1 VSDTAAEPLDPRLDR
16 LSAICLELPEAKRE
30 VSGRHAAFR
39 VRGRT
44 FAYFLDDHHGDG
56 IVGLNAKAAPG
67 IAEALIDDAPDR
79 FYRPAY
85 LGHRGWVGLRLD
97 TAGFDWDEVAGV
109 VVESYRLC
117 APKSLARAIDAG

>member
-1 VSDTAAEPLDPRLDR
+1 VTAPDADDPRLAL

-30 VSGRHAAFR
+30 VSGRHATFR

-56 IVGLNAKAAPG
+56 IVGLNAKAAAG
-67 IAEALIDDAPDR
+67 IAETLIEDEPER
-79 FYRPAY
+79 YYRPAY

-97 TAGFDWDEVAGV
+97 GGSVDWDAVTGV

-117 APKSLARAIDAG
+117 APKSLARAIDA

>member
-1 VSDTAAEPLDPRLDR
+1 VTAPDADDPRLAR

-30 VSGRHAAFR
+30 VSGRHATFR

-56 IVGLNAKAAPG
+56 IVGLNAKAAAG
-67 IAEALIDDAPDR
+67 IAETLIEDEPER

-85 LGHRGWVGLRLD
+85 LGHRGWIGLRLD
-97 TAGFDWDEVAGV
+97 TGSIDWDELTGV

-117 APKSLARAIDAG
+117 APKSLARAIDA

>member
-1 VSDTAAEPLDPRLDR
+1 MSDTLER
-16 LSAICLELPEAKRE
+16 LSAICLDLPEAKRE
-30 VSGRHAAFR
+30 VKDRHAAFR

-67 IAEALIDDAPDR
+67 VAEALIDDEADR

-97 TAGFDWDEVAGV
+97 TATVDWDEVAGV

-117 APKSLARAIDAG
+117 APRALARSIDV

>member
-1 VSDTAAEPLDPRLDR
+1 MSDPLDR
-16 LSAICLELPEAKRE
+16 LSAIALELPEAKRE
-30 VSGRHAAFR
+30 VGGRHATFR

-44 FAYFLDDHHGDG
+44 FTYFLDDHHGDG
-56 IVGLNAKAAPG
+56 IVGLAAKAAAG
-67 IAEALIDDAPDR
+67 VAETFIADAPDR

-97 TAGFDWDEVAGV
+97 TATVDWNEVTGL

-117 APKSLARAIDAG
+117 APKSLARSIA

>member
-1 VSDTAAEPLDPRLDR
+1 MTAPDAEPLDRRLVR
-16 LSAICLELPEAKRE
+16 LGAICLDLPEAKRE

-56 IVGLNAKAAPG
+56 VVGLNAKAPAG
-67 IAEALIDDAPDR
+67 TAEALIEQDPER

-97 TAGFDWDEVAGV
+97 TDAVDWDEVTGV

-117 APKSLARAIDAG
+117 APKSLARQIA

>member
-1 VSDTAAEPLDPRLDR
+1 MTEPSDPRLER

-30 VSGRHAAFR
+30 TSGRHATFR

-56 IVGLNAKAAPG
+56 IVGLTAKAPPG
-67 IAEALIDDAPDR
+67 VAERLVEEDPAL

-85 LGHRGWVGLRLD
+85 LGHRGWIGRRLD
-97 TAGFDWDEVAGV
+97 LDDTDWDEVTGL

-117 APKSLARAIDAG
+117 APKSLARSIA

>member
-1 VSDTAAEPLDPRLDR
+1 VSAPSGDGPDPRLER
-16 LSAICLELPEAKRE
+16 LGAICLDLPEARQE
-30 VSGRHAAFR
+30 ITGRHAAFR

-56 IVGLNAKAAPG
+56 IVGLNTKAAPG
-67 IAEALIDDAPDR
+67 AAEALIAKDPER

-85 LGHRGWVGLRLD
+85 LGHRGWVGVRLD
-97 TAGFDWDEVAGV
+97 TGAVDWDEVAGL

-117 APKSLARAIDAG
+117 APKSLARAIS

>member
-1 VSDTAAEPLDPRLDR
+1 MDPRLEP
-16 LSAICLELPEAKRE
+16 LSAICLALPEAERVDAE
-30 VSGRHAAFR
+30 PHAQFR
-39 VRGRT
+39 VRKRT

-56 IVGLNAKAAPG
+56 IVGINAKAAAG
-67 IAEALIDDAPDR
+67 VAEALIADDPGR

-97 TAGFDWDEVAGV
+97 TDALDWDEVTGV

-117 APKSLARAIDAG
+117 APKSLARQIA

>member
-1 VSDTAAEPLDPRLDR
+1 MSEALER

-30 VSGRHAAFR
+30 DSGRHAAFR

-44 FAYFLDDHHGDG
+44 FAYYLDDHHGDG

-67 IAEALIDDAPDR
+67 VAERLIEAEADR

-97 TAGFDWDEVAGV
+97 TATVAWDEVAGV

-117 APKSLARAIDAG
+117 APRSLARALDG